1 MMLQSLCMLLFLCR
15 FQDSVDGWIRDL
27 ESDKA
32 EVRDRAMQALIRE
45 YPKRSDRLHSAL
57 DAAREL
63 DLRARL
69 REVVEGGKWLIRKEK
84 CREALPQRILREYP
98 SLVDEL
104 FSPVPDV
111 AARAVAAL
119 GRTQER
125 GPEDDPYWLLFLS
138 PGEMA
143 RLLPYL
149 SCLVR
154 PGEAFLDVRREW
166 ARLLVA
172 RPSALESETGVSI
185 ARFLLK
191 DLSEQARESTLSN
204 LFEVAATREDIL
216 ERLRRWE
223 ELDPELRRK
232 TLQHGLRLGIS
243 ELFAKSRELLQDP
256 ELKGTVV
263 WATLWYQVSGLYP
276 DVFDALKREPLLAAP
291 LLIAKIGQPAVPY
304 LRQRL
309 ADHPKDAAET
319 VQALESIGSSEA
331 ADDVAR
337 LLATGTDPHPMETL
351 RCLSII
357 GSLAQSPLVAQ
368 AVRYQIEIGQKKN
381 DRWFPVK
388 DAVALLTRWKASGE
402 IVNLL
407 DLVPF
412 LLQQDVDIALIRLKP
427 PGAAEK
433 LAFHLRNPDAEIRWR
448 ALYLLGLLGAMEVAR
463 THLDDVRAVL
473 QAAKEDNAI
482 DTIAQAIGN
491 LGLRE
496 LIPDLLATTRRSQWV
511 GRAFSVLWT
520 SEERLEAL
528 RSPRGSHRS
537 AAVYALKDDDWTK
550 ARDILPALARDPDPT
565 VHWALSFMAQTGVLS
580 PYPDVLRA
588 LVDDPDPYAG
598 GQMAAVYLHFG
609 KPDEKAMVDLLHH
622 RHAPVR
628 AKALGSLDP
637 LVLSAQP
644 ALRATLEMDPEESV
658 RDVLKARR
666 LECVADPVCLRDL
679 DQFLD
684 RETSAPM
691 LRRRFESLRRAG
703 LGRAHAALP
712 ERFITRVLNSPPE
725 TIKDAFDN
733 GGEWSQGIKVDL
745 SRVLEEA
752 IGLLLDLDPERAE
765 TVLLR
770 MLDSDRADLQKLAID
785 SLVRIRC
792 GKART
797 RLEELVPTGDGDAAA
812 VALGELGAVPR
823 RVLDHQDPRVRRR
836 FFLAAAKAR
845 DPAVLDDVLRL
856 YRLLGGDNDRVAI
869 SALAA
874 CVRPETAS
882 RLLEALL
889 TPNASARQQVLWLL
903 HSFPS
908 IDLSDRVAEYL
919 DDSDSHPAMAYLLE
933 KGNTR
938 YLETLLA
945 RARKTDS
952 SVYAALVARFNL
964 RGEIPELVRRVNA
977 PVHESRWYLQAT
989 LEALATLGVREGMA
1003 AALRAAKT
1011 APEYDR
1017 AKFVSLLP
1025 RMGRLDAVPA
1035 LLELLR
1041 GTDLMVQGPAVRA
1054 LAELGQEVFFPEMEP
1069 VLKRDWPSGDSV
1081 RAVCLLGARKFA
1093 RDRWNE
1099 AERSGQRP
1107 EGSVA
1112 VAAFLNLEGARPR
1125 ALELLQR
1132 NPEMMLQALREA
1144 WGEVHRPD
1152 RWLWHNGD
1160 VVWSIEDAIWRYGW
1174 EGHRTAIPGPSLTA
1188 RELRQTA
1195 FVSWEGD
1202 VMDVQPGTW
1211 SHYIDE
1217 QGRLVVDYQERVISR
1232 WKARLSGK

>member
-69 REVVEGGKWLIRKEK
+69 REVVEGGKSLIRKEK

-104 FSPVPDV
+104 LSPVPDV

-125 GPEDDPYWLLFLS
+125 GPGDDPYWLLFLL

-143 RLLPYL
+143 ILHPYL

-473 QAAKEDNAI
+473 QAAKEDN
-482 DTIAQAIGN
+482 
-491 LGLRE
+491 R
-496 LIPDLLATTRRSQWV
+496 
-511 GRAFSVLWT
+511 
-520 SEERLEAL
+520 
-528 RSPRGSHRS
+528 
-537 AAVYALKDDDWTK
+537 
-550 ARDILPALARDPDPT
+550 
-565 VHWALSFMAQTGVLS
+565 
-580 PYPDVLRA
+580 
-588 LVDDPDPYAG
+588 
-598 GQMAAVYLHFG
+598 
-609 KPDEKAMVDLLHH
+609 
-622 RHAPVR
+622 
-628 AKALGSLDP
+628 
-637 LVLSAQP
+637 
-644 ALRATLEMDPEESV
+644 
-658 RDVLKARR
+658 
-666 LECVADPVCLRDL
+666 
-679 DQFLD
+679 
-684 RETSAPM
+684 
-691 LRRRFESLRRAG
+691 
-703 LGRAHAALP
+703 
-712 ERFITRVLNSPPE
+712 
-725 TIKDAFDN
+725 
-733 GGEWSQGIKVDL
+733 
-745 SRVLEEA
+745 
-752 IGLLLDLDPERAE
+752 
-765 TVLLR
+765 
-770 MLDSDRADLQKLAID
+770 
-785 SLVRIRC
+785 
-792 GKART
+792 
-797 RLEELVPTGDGDAAA
+797 
-812 VALGELGAVPR
+812 
-823 RVLDHQDPRVRRR
+823 
-836 FFLAAAKAR
+836 
-845 DPAVLDDVLRL
+845 
-856 YRLLGGDNDRVAI
+856 
-869 SALAA
+869 
-874 CVRPETAS
+874 
-882 RLLEALL
+882 
-889 TPNASARQQVLWLL
+889 
-903 HSFPS
+903 
-908 IDLSDRVAEYL
+908 
-919 DDSDSHPAMAYLLE
+919 
-933 KGNTR
+933 
-938 YLETLLA
+938 
-945 RARKTDS
+945 
-952 SVYAALVARFNL
+952 
-964 RGEIPELVRRVNA
+964 
-977 PVHESRWYLQAT
+977 
-989 LEALATLGVREGMA
+989 
-1003 AALRAAKT
+1003 
-1011 APEYDR
+1011 
-1017 AKFVSLLP
+1017 
-1025 RMGRLDAVPA
+1025 
-1035 LLELLR
+1035 
-1041 GTDLMVQGPAVRA
+1041 
-1054 LAELGQEVFFPEMEP
+1054 
-1069 VLKRDWPSGDSV
+1069 
-1081 RAVCLLGARKFA
+1081 
-1093 RDRWNE
+1093 
-1099 AERSGQRP
+1099 
-1107 EGSVA
+1107 
-1112 VAAFLNLEGARPR
+1112 
-1125 ALELLQR
+1125 
-1132 NPEMMLQALREA
+1132 
-1144 WGEVHRPD
+1144 
-1152 RWLWHNGD
+1152 
-1160 VVWSIEDAIWRYGW
+1160 
-1174 EGHRTAIPGPSLTA
+1174 
-1188 RELRQTA
+1188 
-1195 FVSWEGD
+1195 
-1202 VMDVQPGTW
+1202 
-1211 SHYIDE
+1211 
-1217 QGRLVVDYQERVISR
+1217 
-1232 WKARLSGK
+1232 